1 MIAVEQP
8 ANVNGQAARKVVDK
22 LIRVGLLEEVRAG
35 GSLPIRRRDDDNGPM
50 ALRITKAGLQAIDA
64 GDAAMAA
71 REATSAHPTPA
82 REVETAA
89 PKATASRKRISVAAQ
104 KSASKKRHAGKAKGT
119 TGFNHFRS
127 KSTTRASV
135 RPAMRDCAMM

>member
-1 MIAVEQP
+1 LSAETP
-8 ANVNGQAARKVVDK
+8 AHRFAAPRKFA
-22 LIRVGLLEEVRAG
+22 RA
-35 GSLPIRRRDDDNGPM
+35 
-50 ALRITKAGLQAIDA
+50 DA
-64 GDAAMAA
+64 D
-71 REATSAHPTPA
+71 PTPA

-104 KSASKKRHAGKAKGT
+104 KSASKKHHAGKAKGT